1 MNEFFPY
8 PEPSQFYIKTPFV
21 SLLTLS
27 FKNNE
32 QSHVTNLA
40 HLSEL
45 ASVSNFQKTS
55 FDGTPKC
62 PGKVCLKFP
71 SQFRQASFPNSA
83 VCIDSL
89 LALDGKLQIYL
100 SRAFW
105 GTIKKCFLEVA
116 HNG

>member
-1 MNEFFPY
+1 MSQIQLIVVKSFRVSFCEPPPNKKFFGG
-8 PEPSQFYIKTPFV
+8 I
-21 SLLTLS
+21 
-27 FKNNE
+27 
-32 QSHVTNLA
+32 
-40 HLSEL
+40 
-45 ASVSNFQKTS
+45 
-55 FDGTPKC
+55 PKC

-89 LALDGKLQIYL
+89 LALDGKLQTYL